1 MFAWS
6 LVLPVL
12 KYTVSLPRLVRLMGC
27 RPGRERDRRVEGQI
41 IRFAWAIYRAR
52 PRRNRDNCLERSL
65 LVLRYLSRAGAEP
78 RLRIGARRRDEV
90 LGHAWVVLD
99 DRPLFESVTSLDG
112 FVVLAEFADGRRVSS
127 EAEPPSPAD
136 LPMANSSRSRVT

>member
-41 IRFAWAIYRAR
+41 IRFAWAIYLPGEEPAR
-52 PRRNRDNCLERSL
+52 PPVPVE
-65 LVLRYLSRAGAEP
+65 G
-78 RLRIGARRRDEV
+78 
-90 LGHAWVVLD
+90 
-99 DRPLFESVTSLDG
+99 
-112 FVVLAEFADGRRVSS
+112 GR
-127 EAEPPSPAD
+127 
-136 LPMANSSRSRVT
+136 